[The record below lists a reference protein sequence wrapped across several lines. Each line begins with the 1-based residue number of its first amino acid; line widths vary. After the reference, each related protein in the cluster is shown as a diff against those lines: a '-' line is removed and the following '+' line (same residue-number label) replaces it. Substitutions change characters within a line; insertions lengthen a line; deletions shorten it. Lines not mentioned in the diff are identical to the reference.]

1 MRKRK
6 KFEILITFF
15 LGFFIYGQIDSLKS
29 IASNYSKTIF
39 RIALGS
45 VSRFMNA
52 LTNEGFLIKVNTT
65 ETQLIRREELLQ
77 RWILLING
85 KGFT

>member
-15 LGFFIYGQIDSLKS
+15 QGFIYGQIDSLKS

-45 VSRFMNA
+45 VSKFMNA

-77 RWILLING
+77 RWIPLING